1 MFLKSLDING
11 FKSFADKTHIEFSDG
26 ITSLLGPNGCGKSNI
41 VDSIKWVLGEQSTK
55 TLRAGKME
63 DVIFNG
69 NDKRKPLQFAEVTL
83 TIDNSEH
90 NLPSDVTEIE
100 IKRRI
105 FRSGESEYYLNR
117 TRCLLKNIREL
128 FFDTGV
134 GKSAYSILEQGKIDQ
149 ILSSKPEDRRYI
161 FEEAAGISRFKV
173 ECNEAQRK
181 IERTDD
187 NITQFESLIKVE
199 KRSYDSLKAQ
209 AEKARSYNDL
219 VKRQL
224 DLDTNV
230 YLLKLQT
237 NLYAKDIR
245 QNKVESITKQL
256 ENIKSK
262 FETFQADI
270 EKEQEELRFKSSESY
285 KLQSEIN
292 RTEETV
298 NSKNDRI
305 GLLEDRYR
313 DFLNAKT
320 EAQNRAEG
328 ILSSLNQDKVKLEEL
343 ENSLEERTEKLEEIE
358 NQIAHTLKMIDNNLN
373 IIKTKDE
380 EVESLE
386 QSNLDLDNN
395 LLLLSQRL
403 KQVVEQLVGE
413 LDEKMSPEFSPENR
427 KLQKEATLS
436 VLASLQ
442 QKLQEYKAFFS
453 QLPET
458 EGMREEV
465 LKRLDKIST
474 NLETILSSFVSYSQT
489 IPSFIDTLLEPKGL
503 LTQKRGI
510 EIEETETRGTIES
523 NRAKIIEAKNLS
535 QSLMQ
540 EAEGLKSTVEN
551 MRIQRSELTS
561 SIEFAKTLARNTQ
574 NSINEKE
581 LNYSD
586 AISAV
591 NVSDSRIS
599 ETSMQLKEAD
609 EEKLAL
615 IAKISEL
622 KHSLSTI
629 LDDLKIQNTNLSEK
643 QKEKNDAVELFNS
656 LSREL
661 DQQKMWLENI
671 DTQTA
676 ELYTQYFNTYSRSLK
691 EYESRLTNNELPEQ
705 ILVENELKEV
715 KKQLQALGP
724 NINHMAE
731 DDFKETKERYD
742 FYNSQLNDLLKAKAD
757 LVKVLE
763 DIQDKSKELFIKTY
777 KEISNNFQDMFK
789 RLFGGG
795 KAEVILQDPENVLES
810 GIDIFAQPP
819 GKKLISLS
827 LLSGGERS
835 MTAVALLFATYLVKP
850 SPFCILDEID
860 AALDDKNIGY
870 FLAVLEDFAKTSQFI
885 IITHNK
891 HTVLGSASLLGVT
904 QMEAGVSTTVSY
916 KLSRIAGEAVILN
929 DENKEVD
936 FDESGRLK

>member
-11 FKSFADKTHIEFSDG
+11 FKSFADKNHIDFSDG

-69 NDKRKPLQFAEVTL
+69 NDKRKPLQFAEVIL

-90 NLPSDVTEIE
+90 QLPSDVTEIE

-117 TRCLLKNIREL
+117 NRCLLKNIREL

-181 IERTDD
+181 IERTDE
-187 NITQFESLIKVE
+187 NINQFEALIKVE
-199 KRSYDSLKAQ
+199 KRSYDSLKLQ
-209 AEKARSYNDL
+209 AEKARSYNEL

-224 DLDTNV
+224 ELDTDL

-237 NLYAKDIR
+237 NLSVKDVRENRVKSI
-245 QNKVESITKQL
+245 QDQLESIK
-256 ENIKSK
+256 IK
-262 FETFQADI
+262 FETFQSVI
-270 EKEQEELRFKSSESY
+270 EREQEELRSKSGESY
-285 KLQSEIN
+285 KIQSEIN
-292 RTEETV
+292 RTEEV
-298 NSKNDRI
+298 INSKNDRI

-313 DFLNAKT
+313 DFLNAKND
-320 EAQNRAEG
+320 AQNRAET
-328 ILSSLNQDKVKLEEL
+328 ILTALNQDRIKM
-343 ENSLEERTEKLEEIE
+343 EEIE
-358 NQIAHTLKMIDNNLN
+358 TSLQDKNDKMEEIDNQIKHARTMIENNLN
-373 IIKTKDE
+373 IIRIKEDE
-380 EVESLE
+380 LTALDNENLE
-386 QSNLDLDNN
+386 LDNN
-395 LLLLSQRL
+395 LLLLSEEL
-403 KQVVEQLVGE
+403 KGVIERLVGE
-413 LDEKMSPEFSPENR
+413 LDEKMSSAFLPENR
-427 KLQKEATLS
+427 NKLKKETFDS
-436 VLASLQ
+436 IVLIKNKIKEYNEFFINIPEGVSL
-442 QKLQEYKAFFS
+442 KDEI
-453 QLPET
+453 
-458 EGMREEV
+458 V
-465 LKRLDKIST
+465 KRLEKLYSSLEDLNST
-474 NLETILSSFVSYSQT
+474 FNSFSETIPT
-489 IPSFIDTLLEPKGL
+489 FIDTLLEPKGL
-503 LTQKRGI
+503 LTQKR
-510 EIEETETRGTIES
+510 EIEEKEKSARSKIEKNREKIQEAKELVQNLSIES
-523 NRAKIIEAKNLS
+523 
-535 QSLMQ
+535 
-540 EAEGLKSTVEN
+540 EGLKSTLEN

-561 SIEFAKTLARNTQ
+561 SIEYSKQLARNIQ
-574 NSINEKE
+574 LSINERE
-581 LNYSD
+581 LSYSD

-591 NVSDSRIS
+591 SVSEKKIA
-599 ETSMQLKEAD
+599 ETNAQLRAAD
-609 EEKLAL
+609 EEKKDL
-615 IAKISEL
+615 INHIAEL
-622 KHSLSTI
+622 KESLAAL
-629 LDDLKIQNTNLSEK
+629 LDELKVQNSNLSEK
-643 QKEKNDAVELFNS
+643 QKEKNDAVELFNN

-671 DTQTA
+671 DQQTA
-676 ELYTQYFNTYSRSLK
+676 DLYTQYFNTYSRSLK
-691 EYESRLTNNELPEQ
+691 EYESKLENNELPEQ
-705 ILVENELKEV
+705 IFVENELKEV
-715 KKQLQALGP
+715 KKQLATIGP

-742 FYNSQLNDLLKAKAD
+742 FYTSQLNDLLKAKAD

-763 DIQDKSKELFIKTY
+763 DIQEKSKELFIKTY
-777 KEISNNFQDMFK
+777 KEISNNFQNMFK
-789 RLFGGG
+789 RLFNGGR
-795 KAEVILQDPENVLES
+795 AEVILQDPENVLES

-870 FLAVLEDFAKTSQFI
+870 FLSVLEDFARTSQFI

-891 HTVLGSASLLGVT
+891 HTVMGSESLLGVT

-929 DENKEVD
+929 DENKQVD
-936 FDESGRLK
+936 FDASGRLK

>member
-313 DFLNAKT
+313 DFLNAKS

-380 EVESLE
+380 EVGSLE

>member
-313 DFLNAKT
+313 DFLNAKS

>member
-1 MFLKSLDING
+1 
-11 FKSFADKTHIEFSDG
+11 
-26 ITSLLGPNGCGKSNI
+26 
-41 VDSIKWVLGEQSTK
+41 
-55 TLRAGKME
+55 
-63 DVIFNG
+63 
-69 NDKRKPLQFAEVTL
+69 
-83 TIDNSEH
+83 
-90 NLPSDVTEIE
+90 
-100 IKRRI
+100 
-105 FRSGESEYYLNR
+105 
-117 TRCLLKNIREL
+117 
-128 FFDTGV
+128 
-134 GKSAYSILEQGKIDQ
+134 
-149 ILSSKPEDRRYI
+149 
-161 FEEAAGISRFKV
+161 
-173 ECNEAQRK
+173 
-181 IERTDD
+181 
-187 NITQFESLIKVE
+187 
-199 KRSYDSLKAQ
+199 
-209 AEKARSYNDL
+209 
-219 VKRQL
+219 
-224 DLDTNV
+224 
-230 YLLKLQT
+230 
-237 NLYAKDIR
+237 
-245 QNKVESITKQL
+245 
-256 ENIKSK
+256 
-262 FETFQADI
+262 
-270 EKEQEELRFKSSESY
+270 
-285 KLQSEIN
+285 QSEIN

-313 DFLNAKT
+313 DFLNAKS

-819 GKKLISLS
+819 GKK
-827 LLSGGERS
+827 
-835 MTAVALLFATYLVKP
+835 
-850 SPFCILDEID
+850 
-860 AALDDKNIGY
+860 
-870 FLAVLEDFAKTSQFI
+870 
-885 IITHNK
+885 
-891 HTVLGSASLLGVT
+891 
-904 QMEAGVSTTVSY
+904 
-916 KLSRIAGEAVILN
+916 
-929 DENKEVD
+929 
-936 FDESGRLK
+936 